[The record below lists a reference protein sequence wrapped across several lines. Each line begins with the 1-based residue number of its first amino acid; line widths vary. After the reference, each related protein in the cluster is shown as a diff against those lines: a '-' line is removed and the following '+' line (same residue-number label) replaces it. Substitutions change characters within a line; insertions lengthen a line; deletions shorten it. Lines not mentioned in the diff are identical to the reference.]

1 MSEQRISQMMDAQ
14 LSGQDPFTMAQQM
27 QAERNQTKDATLM
40 GGPFDSSAMEAFG
53 NQQQVKPVLPEAKN
67 LIPNQPA
74 SGQQTSAYQKSNVQ
88 TYLSKIGVKGA
99 GLAFNDLGRV
109 QLIGRLKDKYG
120 DRYNQVPEALD
131 ALSMFD
137 KEMSKLPMEG
147 QKKMNATLANGE
159 RTLKALLGGT

>member
-53 NQQQVKPVLPEAKN
+53 NQQQVKTVLPEAKN

-74 SGQQTSAYQKSNVQ
+74 SGQQT
-88 TYLSKIGVKGA
+88 
-99 GLAFNDLGRV
+99 
-109 QLIGRLKDKYG
+109 
-120 DRYNQVPEALD
+120 
-131 ALSMFD
+131 
-137 KEMSKLPMEG
+137 
-147 QKKMNATLANGE
+147 
-159 RTLKALLGGT
+159 

>member
-1 MSEQRISQMMDAQ
+1 MDAQ

-27 QAERNQTKDATLM
+27 QAERNLKDATLM

-74 SGQQTSAYQKSNVQ
+74 SGQRTSAYQKSNVQ

-99 GLAFNDLGRV
+99 GLAFNDVGRV
-109 QLIGRLKDKYG
+109 QLIGRLK
-120 DRYNQVPEALD
+120 N
-131 ALSMFD
+131 
-137 KEMSKLPMEG
+137 
-147 QKKMNATLANGE
+147 
-159 RTLKALLGGT
+159 RTR